1 MIVDLRTNGL
11 LSIDNAKKID
21 IIENNTIVEYN
32 AFVDEF
38 IKINCLANTDL
49 LLTASCRNTIISQTH
64 DAFCRIA
71 LLEESIKK
79 DKCQDCIRV
88 DNKFVADAMNQVL
101 IRNKCTNT
109 KINYQ
114 SSSNIFVLVL
124 LNLVKTIY
132 IALNS
137 WFWPRLFLSKIK
149 PKGKVLFVDTFLF
162 KNSFDSSGRYQDR
175 YYTRHEAYLTKQ
187 EQNRMYFAPTL
198 YGLKHPWDYISLMK
212 HIKSSDRNF
221 MIKEAWLNLSDYL
234 FSIFYSIIIPLKI
247 KKYPTYHGIDIEHI
261 VRREVLCD
269 IASPSLFRALCQ
281 YRFIRRLSKENVD
294 ICGVVN
300 WFENSVNDRALNLSF
315 KDYYPKVSIK
325 GYQGFMPIRYY
336 ASLQPQSYEL
346 KARVLPDVLYVMNE
360 EVMSLYRK
368 TCKDLPLKLSPA
380 FRFSHLFN
388 LQDRRSLVEKMILI
402 SLPGAGM
409 INESVGIIRSY
420 LLIADS
426 LDQNVRVVVKAHPTC
441 TRKQLIKLASEF
453 SDQRLEYTDK
463 DIPELLESAYVMI
476 SAASSVCVEAVAVGI
491 PVALYGSRSGITMN
505 PIPLNVPN
513 NIWSIFYSEDQLEYF
528 LKEALNK
535 NDRISIV
542 NKLYAPINKENTMEL
557 FECV

>member
-1 MIVDLRTNGL
+1 MIVDLRTNGF
-11 LSIDNAKKID
+11 LSIDNAKKIN
-21 IIENNTIVEYN
+21 IIENDTIVEYN
-32 AFVDEF
+32 AFVGEF
-38 IKINCLANTDL
+38 IKRNYLDDTSL
-49 LLTASCRNTIISQTH
+49 LLTASCRNTIVSKTH

-71 LLEESIKK
+71 LLEENIKK
-79 DKCQDCIRV
+79 DKCPDCIKA
-88 DNKFVADAMNQVL
+88 DNKFVADAMDQVL
-101 IRNKCTNT
+101 MRHKCTNT

-114 SSSNIFVLVL
+114 SSRNIFVLVS
-124 LNLVKTIY
+124 LNLVKIAY

-137 WFWPRLFLSKIK
+137 WLWTRLFLCKIR

-162 KNSFDSSGRYQDR
+162 KDSFDSSGHYQDR
-175 YYTRHEAYLTKQ
+175 YYTGHEEYLTKEQ
-187 EQNRMYFAPTL
+187 QNRLYFAPTL

-212 HIKSSDRNF
+212 VISLSDRNF
-221 MIKEAWLNLSDYL
+221 LIKEAWLNLSDYL
-234 FSIFYSIIIPLKI
+234 FSIFHSIIIPLKI
-247 KKYPTYHGIDIEHI
+247 KNYPTYHSVDISHI
-261 VRREVLCD
+261 VKREVLCD

-380 FRFSHLFN
+380 FRFSHLFD

-409 INESVGIIRSY
+409 ATESIGIIRSY
-420 LLIADS
+420 LLIVDS
-426 LDQNVRVVVKAHPTC
+426 LNQNIRVIVKTHPTC
-441 TRKQLIKLASEF
+441 TKQQLLRLSSEF
-453 SDQRLEYTDK
+453 DDHRLEYTSK
-463 DIPELLESAYVMI
+463 SIPELLESAHLLI
-476 SAASSVCVEAVAVGI
+476 STASSVCVEAVAVGI

-505 PIPLNVPN
+505 PIPLSVPSN
-513 NIWSIFYSEDQLEYF
+513 LWSIFYSEDQLECF

-542 NKLYAPINKENTMEL
+542 NKLYTPINKENTREL